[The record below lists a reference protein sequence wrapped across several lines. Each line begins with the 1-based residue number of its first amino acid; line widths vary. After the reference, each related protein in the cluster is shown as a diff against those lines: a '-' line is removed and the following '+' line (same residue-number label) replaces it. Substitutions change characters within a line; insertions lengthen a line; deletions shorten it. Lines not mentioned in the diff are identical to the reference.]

1 MFSMNHPTAN
11 FDRKLPSRKA
21 DGKTDSSGDI
31 SANVTSPGNGDASEP
46 SYIAVLPAGER
57 IWAVPSIHGEASQL
71 KALHRVIGENFK
83 PGRDRIIYLGN
94 YLGYGA
100 AIAGT
105 MDEILR
111 FRRQLL
117 MLPGTEAEDLVY
129 LRGAQEE
136 MWSKLLKLQMASDP
150 LSALQWM
157 MTHGVQATLEAY
169 GGSSAE
175 GERKCREGTMA
186 ITKWAGALRKNMQ
199 ANPGHFELMTSLSR
213 AAHTSD
219 RGILFVHA
227 SIDPSRPLSM
237 QGDIFWWDN
246 ETFER
251 INRPYQAF
259 KKVVRGYDHKR
270 RGPTLDRD
278 FRVTLDSGCGFG
290 GPLVGA
296 ALDPAGAVLQVI
308 EAAP

>member
-1 MFSMNHPTAN
+1 MNHPDAN
-11 FDRKLPSRKA
+11 FDQKFPPQEADKA
-21 DGKTDSSGDI
+21 GAGRGTAPPDTD
-31 SANVTSPGNGDASEP
+31 ATEEP
-46 SYIAVLPAGER
+46 SYIGVLPAGER
-57 IWAVPSIHGEASQL
+57 VWAVPSIHGEAAQL
-71 KALHRVIGENFK
+71 KALHRIIGEKFT

-94 YLGYGA
+94 YIGYGA
-100 AIAGT
+100 AIADT
-105 MDEILR
+105 VDEILR

-117 MLPGTEAEDLVY
+117 MLPGTEARDLVY

-157 MTHGVQATLEAY
+157 MTHGVQATLETY

-219 RGILFVHA
+219 KGMLFVHA

-237 QGDIFWWDN
+237 QGDVFWWDN

-259 KKVVRGYDHKR
+259 RKVVRGYDHKR
-270 RGPTLDRD
+270 RGPTLDGD
-278 FRVTLDSGCGFG
+278 FMATLDGGCGFG
-290 GPLVGA
+290 GPLVVA
-296 ALDPAGAVLQVI
+296 ALDPVGAILEVI
-308 EAAP
+308 EANS

>member
-1 MFSMNHPTAN
+1 MNHPTAN
-11 FDRKLPSRKA
+11 FDKKFPPEKVAGAGS
-21 DGKTDSSGDI
+21 DNEVDSAAPAAVG
-31 SANVTSPGNGDASEP
+31 AEEP

-57 IWAVPSIHGEASQL
+57 VWAIPSIHGEAAQL
-71 KALHRVIGENFK
+71 SALHRIIGEKFT
-83 PGRDRIIYLGN
+83 PGRDRIVYLGN

-100 AIAGT
+100 SIGST

-117 MLPGTEAEDLVY
+117 MLPGTIARDLVY

-136 MWSKLLKLQMASDP
+136 MWSKLMKLQMASDP

-186 ITKWAGALRKNMQ
+186 TTRWAGALRKNMQ

-219 RGILFVHA
+219 KGLLFVHA

-246 ETFER
+246 ENFER

-259 KKVVRGYDHKR
+259 RKVIRGYDHKR
-270 RGPTLDRD
+270 RGPSLEQDFMATLDG
-278 FRVTLDSGCGFG
+278 GCGFG

-296 ALDPAGAVLQVI
+296 ALDPAGAILEVI